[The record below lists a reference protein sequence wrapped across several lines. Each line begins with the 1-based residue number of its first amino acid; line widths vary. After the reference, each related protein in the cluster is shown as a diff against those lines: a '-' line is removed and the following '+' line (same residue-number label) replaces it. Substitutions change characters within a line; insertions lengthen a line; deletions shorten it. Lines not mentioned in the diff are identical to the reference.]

1 MTQMFRKT
9 RAALTAALLLLNVSL
24 SVFAQDAPQ
33 SQPSQA
39 SQQTQP
45 QYRVRVTSELVLVN
59 VVVRDKK
66 GNLITDLKK
75 DDFTLLEDGKR
86 QAISTFDF
94 ENVDE
99 LKTAGA
105 GEATVS
111 GAAPDSGSL
120 LHSNEQPASLNAR
133 DRRLMLLFFDFS
145 GMQPEDIERS
155 VGAAK
160 KFVQTRMQPA
170 DMIAVV
176 SLSTNM
182 RIDLDFSDDKT
193 KVLSVLNSYASGQG
207 QGFDNGLAGSSE
219 GAAETSG
226 AFTADDTDYNTFN
239 ADRKLLALQAIM
251 QTPGKISPK
260 KGVIYC
266 SNGMSQNGRDNQS
279 ALPAATASQV

>member
-1 MTQMFRKT
+1 MMMQILRKT
-9 RAALTAALLLLNVSL
+9 GAALTAALLLLNVSL

-33 SQPSQA
+33 SQPSQQT
-39 SQQTQP
+39 QQPQQP

-66 GNLITDLKK
+66 GNLVTDLKK

-105 GEATVS
+105 AEATVT
-111 GAAPDSGSL
+111 GAVPDSGSL
-120 LHSNEQPASLNAR
+120 LHSNEQPASLNER

-170 DMIAVV
+170 
-176 SLSTNM
+176 
-182 RIDLDFSDDKT
+182 
-193 KVLSVLNSYASGQG
+193 
-207 QGFDNGLAGSSE
+207 
-219 GAAETSG
+219 
-226 AFTADDTDYNTFN
+226 
-239 ADRKLLALQAIM
+239 
-251 QTPGKISPK
+251 
-260 KGVIYC
+260 
-266 SNGMSQNGRDNQS
+266 
-279 ALPAATASQV
+279 

>member
-1 MTQMFRKT
+1 MMTQMFRKT
-9 RAALTAALLLLNVSL
+9 RAALTAALFLLNVSL

-33 SQPSQA
+33 SQSSQP
-39 SQQTQP
+39 SQQTQQPQQP

-66 GNLITDLKK
+66 GNLVTDLKK
-75 DDFTLLEDGKR
+75 EDFTLLEDGKR

-105 GEATVS
+105 AEATVP
-111 GAAPDSGSL
+111 GAAPDSGRL
-120 LHSNEQPASLNAR
+120 LRSNEQSASLNAR

-155 VGAAK
+155 VGAAT

-193 KVLSVLNSYASGQG
+193 KVLSVLNSYSSGQG
-207 QGFDNGLAGSSE
+207 QGFDNGLNGSSE
-219 GAAETSG
+219 GAAETGG

-239 ADRKLLALQAIM
+239 A
-251 QTPGKISPK
+251 
-260 KGVIYC
+260 
-266 SNGMSQNGRDNQS
+266 
-279 ALPAATASQV
+279 